1 MAELFIELFSEEI
14 PAKLQIDARQKIKQT
29 IEERL
34 QKKEIKF
41 NSSNS
46 FSTPQRLV
54 FVIDGIPE
62 KIEEKKKVIKGPKV
76 DAPQTALEG
85 FIKSNNLT
93 FMDTIKMVK
102 VTRSNFVES
111 IHYGAAILINS
122 DGKILKEWGNSN
134 LLIYPRSALKP
145 IQSLNLYKDGVAKA
159 LNLSD
164 KLIALT
170 TASHHAETIHQ
181 EMINKRLKKM
191 NLNENHLS
199 CGPTWPWNEKD
210 QFEAHSKYKTKRK
223 IFHNCSGKHCGH
235 LAVCSYKN
243 LPIKNYQNKDH
254 PIQKDL
260 IQLIEDLSKYKVKNI
275 GVDGCTLPNPLI
287 PLKKFAFATAQLA
300 DYKKL
305 NDYSAIVK
313 RIFNSCIKFPEIAG
327 GSKSI
332 NSILTKI

>member
-1 MAELFIELFSEEI
+1 M
-14 PAKLQIDARQKIKQT
+14 
-29 IEERL
+29 
-34 QKKEIKF
+34 
-41 NSSNS
+41 
-46 FSTPQRLV
+46 
-54 FVIDGIPE
+54 G
-62 KIEEKKKVIKGPKV
+62 
-76 DAPQTALEG
+76 
-85 FIKSNNLT
+85 
-93 FMDTIKMVK
+93 TIKMVE
-102 VTRSNFVES
+102 VIRSDFIES
-111 IHYGAAILINS
+111 IHYGVAVLINS
-122 DGKILKEWGNSN
+122 EGKILKEWGNSN
-134 LLIYPRSALKP
+134 ILIYPRSALKP
-145 IQSLNLYKDGVAKA
+145 IQSLNLYKDGVAEA

-164 KLIALT
+164 NLIALT

-181 EMINKRLKKM
+181 KMVDSWLKKM

-199 CGPTWPWNEKD
+199 CGPAWPWNEKD

-305 NDYSAIVK
+305 NDHSDIAK
-313 RIFNSCIKFPEIAG
+313 RIFDSCVKFPEIAG

-332 NSILTKI
+332 NSILTKLSKGKVFFKNGAEGVFIAIIPELKSALAVKIIDGASRASEVAIAGLISELKIINNDKVEKIKKSSIKNSAGKIIGSIKWIN